1 MKKRVGI
8 LFSGQ
13 IRSNSLNPN
22 YNNDNIILDSISQYF
37 LNSQFKEKY
46 NYDVFIST
54 DNIDVER
61 AKSYFGRNLKN
72 INITEKNWF
81 HNPIKNTPVSFE
93 YYYDKYVSKNFNGH
107 DSHSHGLYQYYRMYI
122 NYLMLKNYQEDSNQ
136 TYDYFVRIRLDARIM
151 QDLNLIFDYLEKTEK
166 SIFIEHEQ
174 LMIVKPELENV
185 FKLIEHYGTY
195 EEPVQNKYAIY
206 LYLTGGSPLATEQVM
221 KYCPE
226 KQFVDHIYYTLLQNN
241 KDYFKS
247 LCGVK
252 YPSFNVLYRENGSYA
267 YIPLDSV
274 NSSWNPIHNMEY
286 ITEHIDNDYTKY
298 LANYPILD
306 YKKEK
311 KYNVLFVNHKIKKC
325 GVYQYGV
332 RLFTILKESEKINW
346 VFKEMDCYDE
356 YINEI
361 HNTAYDLIFYNY
373 HPQIMQWLNPFN
385 IQKRVKNIGLQ
396 HDLDEND
403 IFDTTLRLDCTLD
416 ERPNRYNIQRPI
428 FENVDKLLENYTP
441 FSEEFAEFLNYGK
454 DTKIPIFGSFGFG
467 FKRKNFDQIVKY
479 VCDNCDEAII
489 KFVMPCADTV
499 QFDAYIIDE
508 CVSEMK
514 KPGINLLITHEFVDE
529 IDIVKFLQTTTMNI
543 FMYET
548 YLSAGVSSVIDYALS
563 VKTPIAI
570 TNSSWFRHIY
580 SEEIDV
586 CVNNLNHIL
595 KHSSSVCDKYR
606 EKYSNKNLIDTV
618 DKHVINNIEMKIWT
632 PNAIKTFCLSAD
644 NPMI

>member
-1 MKKRVGI
+1 
-8 LFSGQ
+8 
-13 IRSNSLNPN
+13 
-22 YNNDNIILDSISQYF
+22 
-37 LNSQFKEKY
+37 
-46 NYDVFIST
+46 
-54 DNIDVER
+54 
-61 AKSYFGRNLKN
+61 
-72 INITEKNWF
+72 
-81 HNPIKNTPVSFE
+81 
-93 YYYDKYVSKNFNGH
+93 
-107 DSHSHGLYQYYRMYI
+107 
-122 NYLMLKNYQEDSNQ
+122 
-136 TYDYFVRIRLDARIM
+136 
-151 QDLNLIFDYLEKTEK
+151 
-166 SIFIEHEQ
+166 
-174 LMIVKPELENV
+174 
-185 FKLIEHYGTY
+185 
-195 EEPVQNKYAIY
+195 
-206 LYLTGGSPLATEQVM
+206 M

-241 KDYFKS
+241 KDWFKS

-267 YIPLDSV
+267 YIPQDSV
-274 NSSWNPIHNMEY
+274 NSTWNPIHNMEY
-286 ITEHIDNDYTKY
+286 IIQQMDNDYTKY
-298 LANYPILD
+298 LANYPISHAD
-306 YKKEK
+306 FVGISKKEK

-356 YINEI
+356 YINEV

-373 HPQIMQWLNPFN
+373 HHQIMQWLNPFN

-396 HDLDEND
+396 HDLVEND

-454 DTKIPIFGSFGFG
+454 DRNIPIFGSFGFG

-489 KFVMPCADTV
+489 KFVMPCADTE

-508 CVSEMK
+508 CISEMK
-514 KPGINLLITHEFVDE
+514 KPGVNLLINHDFVDE
-529 IDIVKFLQTTTMNI
+529 IDIVKFLQTTSMNI

-548 YLSAGVSSVIDYALS
+548 HISAGVSSVIDYALS

-586 CVNNLNHIL
+586 GVNNLNHIL

-618 DKHVINNIEMKIWT
+618 DKHVINNIEMKI
-632 PNAIKTFCLSAD
+632 
-644 NPMI
+644 

>member
-54 DNIDVER
+54 DDIDVEK

-81 HNPIKNTPVSFE
+81 HNPIKHTPVSFE
-93 YYYDKYVSKNFNGH
+93 YYYNRYVSKNFNGH
-107 DSHSHGLYQYYRMYI
+107 EPHSHALYQYYRMYI
-122 NYLMLKNYQEDSNQ
+122 DYLMLKNYQEDSNQ

-151 QDLNLIFDYLEKTEK
+151 QDLNLVFDYLEKTEK
-166 SIFIEHEQ
+166 IIFIEHEQ

-195 EEPVQNKYAIY
+195 EEPVKNKYAIY
-206 LYLTGGSPLATEQVM
+206 LYLTSGSSLATEQVM

-226 KQFVDHIYYTLLQNN
+226 KQFVDHIYYILLQNN

-247 LCGVK
+247 LCSVT
-252 YPSFNVLYRENGSYA
+252 YPSFNVLYRENGSYG
-267 YIPLDSV
+267 YIPSNSV
-274 NSSWNPIHNMEY
+274 INSSWNPIHNMEY
-286 ITEHIDNDYTKY
+286 ITEQMDNNYKKY
-298 LANYPILD
+298 LTSYPILPSFSHAD
-306 YKKEK
+306 KVGVSKKEK

-332 RLFTILKESEKINW
+332 RLFTILKESENINW

-373 HPQIMQWLNPFN
+373 HPQIMQWLNLFN

-396 HDLDEND
+396 HDLVEND

-454 DTKIPIFGSFGFG
+454 DTNIPIFGSFGFG

-489 KFVMPCADTV
+489 KFVMPRADTAP
-499 QFDAYIIDE
+499 FDAYIIDE
-508 CVSEMK
+508 CLSEIK
-514 KPGINLLITHEFVDE
+514 KPGIKLVITHEFVNE

-543 FMYET
+543 FMYQT

-586 CVNNLNHIL
+586 SVNYLNHIF
-595 KHSSSVCDKYR
+595 KHSSSHCDKYR
-606 EKYSNKNLIDTV
+606 EKFSNKNLIDTV
-618 DKHVINNIEMKIWT
+618 DKHVINNI
-632 PNAIKTFCLSAD
+632 
-644 NPMI
+644 